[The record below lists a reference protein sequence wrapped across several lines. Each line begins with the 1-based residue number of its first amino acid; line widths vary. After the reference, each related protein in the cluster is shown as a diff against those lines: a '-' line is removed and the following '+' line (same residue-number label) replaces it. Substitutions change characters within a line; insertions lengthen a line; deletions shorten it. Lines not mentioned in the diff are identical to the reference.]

1 MSAVADSF
9 LLDPADVLLL
19 LADLQPAIVRNSGTN
34 PPKLIEA
41 GAEALAQTADVLGI
55 PKLFSV
61 VPEDGGP
68 ATHLPAL
75 EPHATQANSFTR
87 QVASPFMDPDF
98 VAALEAI
105 GRRTLVIAGYS
116 TETVV
121 LFATLDAIA
130 AGYRVVIAIDAC
142 GARSARGED
151 AVLRRIERAGATV
164 GSVIGVVM
172 GCAPNFTSAQ
182 GKQAFPIVHQ
192 FMATRA

>member
-9 LLDPADVLLL
+9 TLDSADAVLLF
-19 LADLQPAIVRNSGTN
+19 ADLQPGIVKNSGTN

-41 GAEALAQTADVLGI
+41 GAEALAKVADVLGI
-55 PKLFSV
+55 PKLVSV

-75 EPHATQANSFTR
+75 DRHADGTNSFLR
-87 QVASPFMDPDF
+87 QTASPFMDPRF
-98 VAALEAI
+98 VAALEAT

-116 TETVV
+116 TEAVV
-121 LFATLDAIA
+121 LFTSLDAVA
-130 AGYRVVIAIDAC
+130 AGYRVVVALDAC
-142 GARSARGED
+142 GARSARTEE
-151 AVLRRIERAGATV
+151 AVLRRIERAGAIV

-172 GCAPNFTSAQ
+172 GCAPDFTSPE
-182 GKQAFPIVHQ
+182 GSQAFAIVHA